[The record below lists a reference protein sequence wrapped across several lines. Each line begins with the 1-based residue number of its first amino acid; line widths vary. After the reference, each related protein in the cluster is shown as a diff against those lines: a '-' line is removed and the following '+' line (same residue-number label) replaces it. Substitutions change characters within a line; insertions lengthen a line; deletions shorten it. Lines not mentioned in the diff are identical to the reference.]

1 MIAAL
6 FLLLTSLSVGAR
18 TRMALPCAS
27 APPADDGPVL
37 LREGGVLLRDERADG
52 PRLWFTD
59 SPLDEPGTLLHSDGT
74 AESTASIPLPGAARV
89 MLGRAGGRF
98 VFSVADPGG
107 ETVRA
112 TDGITEDLEVLATVS
127 GTSTPGVPLNDA
139 LYFLVESGAS
149 SVTPPDA
156 GLWRTDGTKAG
167 TARVVSAPLG
177 HLVRVGSLIYF
188 TSKVG
193 VWRSDGTAS
202 GTMLLFPATGLL
214 ELFTAGE
221 RLVIRAWD
229 QAFEHYTLW
238 LSDGTPEG
246 TIVLRT
252 HSPAVGSYVEVSAI
266 GNRLVWT
273 SFDDADGTFWLWT
286 SDGAAQLHRFRDAPV
301 CIDTHFG
308 PRCTQLIRLLQPLAD
323 AVLFVDN
330 AELWRTDGTAAGTR
344 RIATLPDLPAAAARL
359 GGAVWLATFDL
370 SSGDGIRT
378 QIWSSDGSPPGT
390 RAVAEVNGTP
400 QALTAVDGWLALR
413 TGDPY
418 GGEPYRMWALTIPCA
433 ASSLPATDRARC
445 EIRRLNDV
453 LRCGAGEPVTALA
466 LSRSTA
472 RHLDRLLA
480 RTAMR
485 KHARGRLL
493 RKADRPLRKLLRRV
507 GKLQDHGL
515 DAECAAHL
523 SDTIEA
529 RRTLLA
535 ALR

>member
-1 MIAAL
+1 VIAAL

-37 LREGGVLLRDERADG
+37 LREGGVLLRSERADG

-74 AESTASIPLPGAARV
+74 AESTVSIPLPGAARST
-89 MLGRAGGRF
+89 LGRAGGRF

-127 GTSTPGVPLNDA
+127 GTSSTGVPLNDA
-139 LYFLVESGAS
+139 LYFLVGSWAS
-149 SVTPPDA
+149 WVTPPDA

-252 HSPAVGSYVEVSAI
+252 HVQPSSPAVDYVEVSAI

-273 SFDDADGTFWLWT
+273 SFA
-286 SDGAAQLHRFRDAPV
+286 
-301 CIDTHFG
+301 
-308 PRCTQLIRLLQPLAD
+308 
-323 AVLFVDN
+323 
-330 AELWRTDGTAAGTR
+330 
-344 RIATLPDLPAAAARL
+344 
-359 GGAVWLATFDL
+359 
-370 SSGDGIRT
+370 
-378 QIWSSDGSPPGT
+378 GSPPT
-390 RAVAEVNGTP
+390 RGRSGRHRRFA
-400 QALTAVDGWLALR
+400 
-413 TGDPY
+413 
-418 GGEPYRMWALTIPCA
+418 
-433 ASSLPATDRARC
+433 
-445 EIRRLNDV
+445 RRL
-453 LRCGAGEPVTALA
+453 GWG
-466 LSRSTA
+466 RSWRA
-472 RHLDRLLA
+472 
-480 RTAMR
+480 
-485 KHARGRLL
+485 
-493 RKADRPLRKLLRRV
+493 
-507 GKLQDHGL
+507 
-515 DAECAAHL
+515 
-523 SDTIEA
+523 
-529 RRTLLA
+529 
-535 ALR
+535 